1 MRDKPLLVE
10 LFCGLGAVSKVFEEE
25 GWRCVGFDIERHVYG
40 PERYPC
46 QLVLQDVLTL
56 HGSQFRDADFIWAS
70 PPCQEFSYM
79 AMPWSRGKEI
89 ADALRGGEGKG
100 FPDGYTGSRS
110 VKALRA
116 LFDAC
121 FRIQREASIAAG
133 HHIPMVVENVKGA
146 QPWVGQARA
155 NFGSFYL
162 WSDIGMANSNI
173 VVPGA
178 GFGDV
183 LRAPGRSK
191 IPGQNWSLYRETGEV
206 SPHWNMQ
213 AHKNGEIGGGSWFA
227 IGSPGQTSVG
237 MNPDS
242 HQFEQTG
249 QPGGSFQSAAVETKT
264 VGHVNKRDGY
274 THTRHLTNQSESDG
288 VKIHGSGDEYW
299 RKPLE
304 AKRREATAVKN
315 GGDWFGG
322 PYQSGQHGRSTGSG
336 SSARKAASA
345 MIAKIPE
352 PLSRYLAQ
360 QFKPRVL
367 ANKSGE

>member
-10 LFCGLGAVSKVFEEE
+10 LFCGLGAVSKVFEAE

-40 PERYPC
+40 PECYPC

-56 HGSQFRDADFIWAS
+56 HGSQFKDADFIWCS

-89 ADALRGGEGKG
+89 AEALRGGEGKG

-116 LFDAC
+116 LFDSC

-162 WSDIGMANSNI
+162 WGDIGMANGNI

-178 GFGDV
+178 CFGDV
-183 LRAPGRSK
+183 LRAPGR
-191 IPGQNWSLYRETGEV
+191 TGGKANPDGTEH
-206 SPHWNMQ
+206 PQ
-213 AHKNGEIGGGSWFA
+213 GSWFA
-227 IGSPGQTSVG
+227 IADSKQRGAHGKVPGF
-237 MNPDS
+237 NF

-249 QPGGSFQSAAVETKT
+249 QPGGSFQSAAVGVKI
-264 VGHVNKRDGY
+264 GSSNGKRFDERPTGR
-274 THTRHLTNQSESDG
+274 TAAHREGT
-288 VKIHGSGDEYW
+288 KIHGSGDEYW

-315 GGDWFGG
+315 GGDWFGAKG
-322 PYQSGQHGRSTGSG
+322 SADSFGWEKSSPMRSCNSK
-336 SSARKAASA
+336 SSSRKAASA

-367 ANKSGE
+367 ANKP

>member
-40 PERYPC
+40 LERYPC

-79 AMPWSRGKEI
+79 AMPWKRGKEI
-89 ADALRGGEGKG
+89 AEALRGGEGKG

-110 VKALRA
+110 VKDLRA

-146 QPWVGQARA
+146 QPWVGEARA

-162 WSDIGMANSNI
+162 WGDIGMANGNI

-178 GFGDV
+178 EFGHV
-183 LRAPGRSK
+183 LRAPGR
-191 IPGQNWSLYRETGEV
+191 TGGKANPDGTEH
-206 SPHWNMQ
+206 PQ
-213 AHKNGEIGGGSWFA
+213 GSWFA
-227 IGSPGQTSVG
+227 IADSKQRGAHGKVPGF
-237 MNPDS
+237 NF
-242 HQFEQTG
+242 HQYEQTG
-249 QPGGSFQSAAVETKT
+249 QPGGSFQSAAVAGK
-264 VGHVNKRDGY
+264 NPR
-274 THTRHLTNQSESDG
+274 Q
-288 VKIHGSGDEYW
+288 GDEYW

-315 GGDWFGG
+315 GSKSAMATKGFG
-322 PYQSGQHGRSTGSG
+322 YRFRSRPRLA
-336 SSARKAASA
+336 SSRSARFNSASTSRKAASA

-367 ANKSGE
+367 ANKP